1 MQKYLISLLL
11 LLNGSGIKCVM
22 SGAEPIYF
30 LSTLLGM
37 AGRLIPTLLWKIY
50 QSFINKLYAYI
61 YIDMIERKIT
71 KSLMQTIFFMSKWY
85 NVVFKKVLLL
95 HHNVLQTNAKSLQN
109 LRIQKLYLRSTT
121 RLLEILNKFTKLYII
136 ISSE

>member
-22 SGAEPIYF
+22 SGADPIYF

-121 RLLEILNKFTKLYII
+121 RLLEILNKSTKIYRCLIW
-136 ISSE
+136 